1 MSTTTTKPK
10 KTKKKEQSLETWG
23 DIYKYTWE
31 HCWKRQSSKQDTLH
45 RIEKVTSFWGDS
57 FPLSQLAKGHVWVEL
72 QKDLLEDYNLS
83 NSRVNKIVSVASH
96 AMRYTHRL
104 DLHKYKRPY
113 YELLDA
119 DECRQS
125 WFTKEQVAQLCLIA
139 VEIYRNQH
147 LADAMNVSAY
157 TGIRQGELLKLRVA
171 DVDLENNVIW
181 IGGRPETKPKGK
193 KSRPV
198 PIAHKIKFIFE
209 KRCKTNKKLVFGD
222 DFSNKDQLF
231 KQFLKCRK
239 QLGLDSSYVWHSF
252 RHSFC
257 TWSGAV
263 DHPKNIQAIAGHKS
277 IDTTMKYCKAFSEAL
292 HGCVAKL

>member
-1 MSTTTTKPK
+1 M
-10 KTKKKEQSLETWG
+10 
-23 DIYKYTWE
+23 
-31 HCWKRQSSKQDTLH
+31 
-45 RIEKVTSFWGDS
+45 
-57 FPLSQLAKGHVWVEL
+57 
-72 QKDLLEDYNLS
+72 
-83 NSRVNKIVSVASH
+83 
-96 AMRYTHRL
+96 
-104 DLHKYKRPY
+104 
-113 YELLDA
+113 LDA

-139 VEIYRNQH
+139 VEIYSNQD

-198 PIAHKIKFIFE
+198 PMSYKIKFIFE
-209 KRCKTNKKLVFGD
+209 KRCHTNMGEPYKNGNKKLVFGD
-222 DFSNKDQLF
+222 NFLNKGQLY
-231 KQFLKCRK
+231 KQFKKCRK

-263 DHPKNIQAIAGHKS
+263 DHPKNIQAIVGHS
-277 IDTTMKYCKAFSEAL
+277 HIDTTMKYCKAFNEAL